1 MNKIH
6 KIILSILLLVSLVAC
21 SEKYQNSMHEELETV
36 QPTPA
41 ETTTAPTE
49 VSESNLDVEHVEVE
63 EDADD
68 YVWDTSTE
76 IPIELDGAK
85 ITAQDNGVQVDGNQA
100 VIINSGTYRLSG
112 NLSDGQII
120 VDTDGDGIVRLILD
134 GVEITNQN
142 GPAIYIRDADKVM
155 VVLAEGSQNSL
166 TDGEAYILDADS
178 DEPNATLF
186 SKSDLILYGSGK
198 LSVDANYNDSI
209 ASKDG
214 LLINGTKINITA
226 VDDGIRGK
234 DYVVIRAADLN
245 IEAGGDGVKSDEE
258 EDASKGFITIESG
271 SLTISAGSDAI
282 AAESDITILDGNFDL
297 TSGEGS
303 SARVDDSTSTKGI
316 KGNNSL
322 TISNGIFT
330 INAADDALH
339 SNNAITINGGTF
351 EIATGDD
358 GMHADTTLTING
370 GVISISQSYEGLE
383 SAAITIN
390 AGEITLNA
398 SDDGINVAGGA
409 DASGMNPGMPAPGE
423 KRQRPGGGGPGMDM
437 FAASG
442 NYLLTIN
449 GGSILVNADGDGIDS
464 NGSITISDGLVIV
477 NGPTESMNGALDYM
491 GTFNISGGT
500 LIAVGS
506 AGMAQAPSTSSSQNA
521 LIAFFSS
528 AVRAGTTLSLQNNT
542 SEAIFTF
549 APSKNIQSLV
559 FSSPQ
564 LSQDVT
570 YKLLLGNKELSSF
583 SLSGVVTQLGSG
595 GGMFRR

>member
-21 SEKYQNSMHEELETV
+21 SANDQNSMHEELETV

-49 VSESNLDVEHVEVE
+49 VSESNMDVEHVEVE

-85 ITAQDNGVQVDGNQA
+85 ITAQDNGVQVDGSQA
-100 VIINSGTYRLSG
+100 VIIKSGTYHLSG
-112 NLSDGQII
+112 TLKDGQII

-142 GPAIYIRDADKVM
+142 GPAIYIRGADKVM
-155 VVLAEGSQNSL
+155 IVLAEGSQNSL

-214 LLINGTKINITA
+214 LLINGTEINITA

-271 SLTISAGSDAI
+271 SLNISAGRDAI
-282 AAESDITILDGNFDL
+282 AAESDITILDGNFNL
-297 TSGEGS
+297 TSGGGS

-409 DASGMNPGMPAPGE
+409 DASGMNPGMPVPGE
-423 KRQRPGGGGPGMDM
+423 KRQRPGGGPGMDM